1 MNMTV
6 VITRCTGVVFT
17 WMTPLGDDDDEEE
30 ELGTQA
36 HFYTI

>member
-1 MNMTV
+1 MNTTV

-17 WMTPLGDDDDEEE
+17 WMTPLGDDDDDE

>member
-1 MNMTV
+1 MNVTV

-17 WMTPLGDDDDEEE
+17 WMTPLGDE